1 MALTD
6 IGPSAASID
15 AGLTALRQA
24 DTAIRLIAVAL
35 VAAAH
40 IRYNALTANAA
51 ILALRQTLRAEMKK
65 KIITEINEDVKENTY
80 VSLTR

>member
-6 IGPSAASID
+6 IGPSAASIQ

-35 VAAAH
+35 VAEAN
-40 IRYNALTANAA
+40 IRCNALAANAA
-51 ILALRQTLRAEMKK
+51 ILALREARRAGMKK
-65 KIITEINEDVKENTY
+65 K
-80 VSLTR
+80 